1 MNRIGQLKDGQLLTA
16 GEKALVVMI
25 LAGIFGYC
33 AGFNLSTPGDAAV
46 MPVTS
51 VVAEPAPAAHP
62 AAASIEAPRAARA
75 GLATHDAPAR
85 DASPAPTF

>member
-33 AGFNLSTPGDAAV
+33 AGFNLSAPGDAV
-46 MPVTS
+46 LLPVTS
-51 VVAEPAPAAHP
+51 VAAEPGPPAHP
-62 AAASIEAPRAARA
+62 ASASMEAPRAARA
-75 GLATHDAPAR
+75 GLPTLDAPAR
-85 DASPAPTF
+85 DASPAPSF